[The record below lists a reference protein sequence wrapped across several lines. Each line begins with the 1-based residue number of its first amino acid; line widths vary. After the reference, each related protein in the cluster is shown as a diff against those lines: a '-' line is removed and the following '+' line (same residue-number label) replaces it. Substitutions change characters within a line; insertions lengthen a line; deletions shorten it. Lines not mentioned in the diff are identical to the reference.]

1 MKKRNKKLQLNRET
15 LRNLSGDDLQ
25 KVGGAGIRCGSNH
38 CSMACPQTTGQQT
51 YCFCP
56 YTISIAPVDC
66 DF

>member
-25 KVGGAGIRCGSNH
+25 KVGGAGLRCGSLN
-38 CSMACPQTTGQQT
+38 CSQICPATNPGSYCICPFT
-51 YCFCP
+51 Y
-56 YTISIAPVDC
+56 SVAPADC